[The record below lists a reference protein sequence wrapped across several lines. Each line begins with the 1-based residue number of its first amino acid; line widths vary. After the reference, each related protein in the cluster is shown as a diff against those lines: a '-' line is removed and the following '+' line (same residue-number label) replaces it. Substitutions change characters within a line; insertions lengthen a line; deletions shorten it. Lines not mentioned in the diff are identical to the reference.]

1 MSLYRAAPS
10 DGVAWITGG
19 SSGIG
24 MELAFELSRRGY
36 KVAISA
42 RGYDVYDRLAVGR
55 PEAANIYK
63 FPCDVTDGG
72 QTRAVIKVIIEKLGP
87 ISLAVL
93 NAGTYVPM
101 RGDKP
106 DMDVFRKTYDVNFFG
121 VLNGLIPMIEH
132 MKERGKGQIA
142 ITASVTA
149 YNGLPMAGPYGSTKA
164 ALNSLAQSLKFD
176 LDRANI
182 RIQVINPGFVESELT
197 KKNDFFMP
205 GIIHPYH
212 AALRICAG
220 LERGGFEI
228 RFPKR
233 VALPLK
239 FLRLL
244 PYPVYF
250 WIMARITGSD
260 KPLQ

>member
-1 MSLYRAAPS
+1 MNHYRASPA

-42 RGYDVYDRLAVGR
+42 RGYDVYDSLAEGR
-55 PEAANIYK
+55 AEAANIHK
-63 FPCDVTDGG
+63 FPCDVTDAK
-72 QTRAVIKVIIEKLGP
+72 QTLAVIADITEKLGP
-87 ISLAVL
+87 ICLAVL
-93 NAGTYVPM
+93 NAGTYIPM

-106 DMDVFRKTYDVNFFG
+106 DFEIFRKTYDVNFFG
-121 VLNGLIPMIEH
+121 VLNGLIPMIEY
-132 MKERGKGQIA
+132 MKERGKGHIA

-176 LDRANI
+176 LDRINI
-182 RIQVINPGFVESELT
+182 RIQIINPGFVESELT

-220 LERGGFEI
+220 FEKGGFEI

-250 WIMARITGSD
+250 WIMARTTGSH
-260 KPLQ
+260 KPLT

>member
-1 MSLYRAAPS
+1 MSLYRASPA

-42 RGYDVYDRLAVGR
+42 RGYDVYDGLAEGR
-55 PEAANIYK
+55 AEAANIHK
-63 FPCDVTDGG
+63 FPCDVTDPQ
-72 QTRAVIKVIIEKLGP
+72 QTLEVIARITETLGP
-87 ISLAVL
+87 ICLAVL
-93 NAGTYVPM
+93 NAGTYIPM
-101 RGDKP
+101 RADKAE
-106 DMDVFRKTYDVNFFG
+106 MEIFRKTYEVNYFG
-121 VLNGLIPMIEH
+121 VLNGLLPMIKQ
-132 MKERGKGQIA
+132 MGERGRGQIA

-176 LDRANI
+176 LDRMNI
-182 RIQVINPGFVESELT
+182 RLQIINPGFVESELT

-205 GIIHPYH
+205 GIIHPYT

-239 FLRLL
+239 FMRLL

-250 WIMARITGSD
+250 WLMAKITGSD
-260 KPLQ
+260 KPLA

>member
-1 MSLYRAAPS
+1 MSVYRASPS

-36 KVAISA
+36 TVAISA
-42 RGYDVYDRLAVGR
+42 RGFDVYDGLAAGR
-55 PEAANIYK
+55 AEAANIHK
-63 FPCDVTDGG
+63 FPCDVTDAG
-72 QTRAVIKVIIEKLGP
+72 QTLAVIDKIKQTLGP

-93 NAGTYVPM
+93 NAGTYIPM
-101 RGDKP
+101 RGDRP
-106 DMDVFRKTYDVNFFG
+106 DAEIFKKTYDVNFFG
-121 VLNGLIPMIEH
+121 VLNGLIPLIDY
-132 MKERGKGQIA
+132 MKDRGKGQIA

-176 LDRANI
+176 LDRANVRLQI
-182 RIQVINPGFVESELT
+182 INPGFVESELT
-197 KKNDFFMP
+197 KKNDFAMP
-205 GIIHPYH
+205 GIIHPYT

-220 LERGGFEI
+220 LEGGGFEI

-250 WIMARITGSD
+250 WLMAKMTGTD
-260 KPLQ
+260 KPLG

>member
-1 MSLYRAAPS
+1 MSVYRASAA

-42 RGYDVYDRLAVGR
+42 RGFDVYDATAAGR
-55 PEAANIYK
+55 PEAANIHK
-63 FPCDVTDGG
+63 FPCDVTDAA
-72 QTRAVIKVIIEKLGP
+72 QTVSVIREINEKLGP
-87 ISLAVL
+87 IALAVL
-93 NAGTYVPM
+93 NAGTYIPM
-101 RGDKP
+101 RGDKV
-106 DMDVFRKTYDVNFFG
+106 DMEIFRKTYEVNYFG
-121 VLNGLIPMIEH
+121 VLNGLLPLIDD
-132 MKERGKGQIA
+132 MKGRGKGQIA

-176 LDRANI
+176 LDRMNVRLQI
-182 RIQVINPGFVESELT
+182 INPGFVESELT
-197 KKNDFFMP
+197 KKNDFAMP
-205 GIIHPYH
+205 GIINPYN

-220 LERGGFEI
+220 LESGGFEI

-239 FLRLL
+239 FIRLL
-244 PYPVYF
+244 PYPAYF
-250 WIMARITGSD
+250 WLMAKITGSD
-260 KPLQ
+260 KPLD